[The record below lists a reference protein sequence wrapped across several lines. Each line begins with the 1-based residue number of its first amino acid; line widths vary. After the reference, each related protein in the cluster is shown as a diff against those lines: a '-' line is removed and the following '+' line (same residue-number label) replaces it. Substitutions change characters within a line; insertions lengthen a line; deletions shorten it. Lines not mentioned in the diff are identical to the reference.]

1 MPARRWPV
9 IALLLGAW
17 ATACGQDPVG
27 VTAPSPYTG
36 VAEVGTGN
44 VPEPAAQTR
53 TPPVTELPPFLA
65 VPATPVVA
73 PPRRPCH
80 ACPNDY
86 HPCHVYLP
94 EGDPDWGA
102 GGCDGECHP
111 CRLNWVSA
119 DFLCVHTKPLGDVDR
134 KQAYGL
140 RFASGHW
147 FGPDRTLGVDASF
160 LNVHDTYH
168 EFEAGPSI
176 VNSPLTVSAFDLNGR
191 AEVMTEERWR
201 VDGLAGYRYVQLHEK
216 LFVGNAAFVADL
228 SDRNEVHAAQV
239 GAIATYKYGAY
250 FHEIF
255 GKVGLGRDSETLTV
269 NGARET
275 DSTMTAVGE
284 FGMRCGYQLGEGC
297 WFTLGYD
304 LLYVSRVA
312 RPGRGETDFY
322 LHGVS
327 VGFEKRF

>member
-1 MPARRWPV
+1 MPARRLPV

-17 ATACGQDPVG
+17 AAARGQDPVP
-27 VTAPSPYTG
+27 VTALPPADRSAPVVTG
-36 VAEVGTGN
+36 EVADAPV
-44 VPEPAAQTR
+44 QSR

-65 VPATPVVA
+65 VPAPVVVS
-73 PPRRPCH
+73 PRRPCH

-94 EGDPDWGA
+94 EANPDWGA
-102 GGCDGECHP
+102 GSCDGECRE

-119 DFLCVHTKPLGDVDR
+119 DFLCLHTKPLGDVDR

-140 RFASGHW
+140 RFGGGHW
-147 FGPDRTLGVDASF
+147 FGPDRGVGVEMSF

-168 EFEAGPSI
+168 EFEAGPST

-191 AEVMTEERWR
+191 AELWTEERWR

-216 LFVGNAAFVADL
+216 LFVGNPAFVTDL
-228 SDRNEVHAAQV
+228 SDRNEIHAAQV
-239 GAIATYKYGAY
+239 GAVAAYKYGAY

-255 GKVGLGRDSETLTV
+255 GKVGVGRDSETLTT
-269 NGARET
+269 NGVRTT
-275 DSTMTAVGE
+275 DSAMTAVGE

-304 LLYVSRVA
+304 VLYLSSVA
-312 RPGRGETDFY
+312 RPSRGETDFY
-322 LHGVS
+322 LHGFM